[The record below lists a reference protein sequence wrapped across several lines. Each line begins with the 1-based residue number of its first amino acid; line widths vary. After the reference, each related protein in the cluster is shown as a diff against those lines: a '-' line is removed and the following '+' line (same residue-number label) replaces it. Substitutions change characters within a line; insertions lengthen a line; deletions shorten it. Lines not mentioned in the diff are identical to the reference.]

1 MHALS
6 AEHGLGVGDLLDA
19 ALAGLPRV
27 EEPER
32 GEAPLRVALVGRPNV
47 GKSSLLNRLMG
58 EERAVVSPVAGT
70 TRDAID
76 SYLERDGKRYV
87 FVDTAGLRRVR
98 HLEQPVDHVSV
109 VQARRSIDRADVAVL
124 LLDVSAGIR
133 EMDATIGGYIQ
144 KAGTGVVIAANKW
157 DVAREQKLKPKV
169 FEQQVRDELK
179 FLPYASVCRISALTG
194 EGLQG
199 LFKTIGKV
207 AESCRTRVTTGQ
219 LNRVI
224 AQATQAHA
232 PKSASGDRAVTV
244 LYATQVRV
252 SPPTFLLQLNH
263 PVDLHFSYRRYLEN
277 KLRAAFGFEGTPIVL
292 KVRTRE
298 H

>member
-1 MHALS
+1 M
-6 AEHGLGVGDLLDA
+6 
-19 ALAGLPRV
+19 
-27 EEPER
+27 
-32 GEAPLRVALVGRPNV
+32 
-47 GKSSLLNRLMG
+47 
-58 EERAVVSPVAGT
+58 
-70 TRDAID
+70 
-76 SYLERDGKRYV
+76 
-87 FVDTAGLRRVR
+87 
-98 HLEQPVDHVSV
+98 
-109 VQARRSIDRADVAVL
+109 
-124 LLDVSAGIR
+124 
-133 EMDATIGGYIQ
+133 
-144 KAGTGVVIAANKW
+144 
-157 DVAREQKLKPKV
+157 
-169 FEQQVRDELK
+169 
-179 FLPYASVCRISALTG
+179 
-194 EGLQG
+194 
-199 LFKTIGKV
+199 
-207 AESCRTRVTTGQ
+207 RVTTGQ